1 MKGLIFGTGGT
12 PLSTTEPHKTGAIKR
27 VRELGLGALELEW
40 VQGSPPMSN
49 VKSLTD
55 ALNESNK
62 EPKVILSAHGSY
74 YINLAGEKDVIEK
87 SRERIYKACWC
98 LGKAGGRN
106 VVFHPAFYQSL
117 SPEETHRL
125 VVESLRIILEQLES
139 EKITNVILRP
149 ETTGKGT
156 QYGSLEEILRLSKEL
171 PNTRPTIDFAHL
183 HARSGGKFNSYDEF
197 CQVLETTH
205 KALGDEGLQDLHVHM
220 SGIEY
225 TAKGERKHLPL
236 EESDMKWRELFKAF
250 KAFDCSGTIIC
261 ESPILEQ
268 DALRMQEYYRS
279 L

>member
-1 MKGLIFGTGGT
+1 MGLVFGTGGF
-12 PLSTTEPHKTGAIKR
+12 PLSTTEPHKTGAIRKIR
-27 VRELGLGALELEW
+27 QLGLGTLELEW
-40 VQGSPPMSN
+40 VQGTPPMSN

-55 ALNESNK
+55 ALDEANK
-62 EPKVILSAHGSY
+62 EPKVVLSAHGSY
-74 YINLAGEKDVIEK
+74 YVNLAGEKDVIEK

-106 VVFHPAFYQSL
+106 VVFHPAFYQKL
-117 SPEETHRL
+117 TPDETHKL
-125 VVESLRIILEQLES
+125 VVESMEIILAQMEA
-139 EKITNVILRP
+139 EKITGVLLRP
-149 ETTGKGT
+149 ETTGKPT

-183 HARSGGKFNSYDEF
+183 HARSGGKFNTLDEF
-197 CQVLETTH
+197 RKILDTVQQY
-205 KALGDEGLQDLHVHM
+205 LGDEGLQDLHVHM

-236 EESDMKWRELFKAF
+236 EESDMNWRDLMKAF
-250 KAFDCSGTIIC
+250 KAYNCSGTIIC

-268 DALRMQEYYRS
+268 DALRMQEFYRS

>member
-1 MKGLIFGTGGT
+1 MAPEVFRFQ
-12 PLSTTEPHKTGAIKR
+12 TTEPHKTGAIRKIR
-27 VRELGLGALELEW
+27 QLGLGTLELEW
-40 VQGSPPMSN
+40 VQGTPPMSN

-55 ALNESNK
+55 ALDEANK
-62 EPKVILSAHGSY
+62 EPKVVLSAHGSY
-74 YINLAGEKDVIEK
+74 YVNLAGEKDVIEK

-106 VVFHPAFYQSL
+106 VVFHPAFYQKL
-117 SPEETHRL
+117 TPDETHKL
-125 VVESLRIILEQLES
+125 VVESMEIILAQMEA
-139 EKITNVILRP
+139 EKITGVLLRP
-149 ETTGKGT
+149 ETTGKPT

-183 HARSGGKFNSYDEF
+183 HARSGGKFNTLDEF
-197 CQVLETTH
+197 RKILDTVQQY
-205 KALGDEGLQDLHVHM
+205 LGDEGLQDLHVHM

-236 EESDMKWRELFKAF
+236 EESDMNWRDLMKAF
-250 KAFDCSGTIIC
+250 KAYNCSGTIIC

-268 DALRMQEYYRS
+268 DALRMQEFYRS